1 MQCPR
6 CQHESPSSAKFC
18 PECAA
23 PLAHRC
29 VACGA
34 EPPPTA
40 KFCPECAAPLAAKPQ
55 AAARDPRAYT
65 PKHLAD
71 KILTSRA
78 ALEGERKQVTVLFAD
93 VKGSMELAE
102 QVDPEEWHRILDRFF
117 QILAEGVHRF
127 EGTVNQYTGD
137 GIMALYGAPIAHEDH
152 AQRACYAALHLRD
165 ALRGY
170 AHELKREHGLT
181 LSVRMGLNSGE
192 VVVGRIGD
200 DLRMDYTAQGHTVG
214 LAQRMEQLADP
225 GSIYLTHHTAQLVEG
240 YVQLRDLGPFAVKG
254 MQDRVQ
260 VHELEGVGALRS
272 RLDVSRARGFSRFV
286 GRADEM
292 VALEAAFA
300 RALDGHGQVV
310 GVVADAG
317 TGKSRLCWEFAA
329 RCRARGLVVNE
340 AHCVAH
346 GKTVPF
352 LPVLEFLRNIHGV
365 SERDTPQATRDKIAG
380 RLLLLDERLRDSLPL
395 VFDLMSVPDPE
406 RPLPPMDPEARQRRL
421 LAVAREVLQ
430 ARSRREPAV
439 AWIEDLHW
447 LDAASATFFGD
458 LAEAVAGTRT
468 LFLATFRPE
477 FHARWMQRSHYQ
489 QLPLL
494 PLGEDATAELLRDL
508 LGPDMSLRDLAARIS
523 ERAAGNP
530 FFAEELVQAL
540 ADQGAL
546 AGERGAYRLGRAVDT
561 VVLPPT
567 VQAVLAARI
576 DRLPEREKEVLQ
588 IAAVIG
594 REFSE
599 AVLRQVTDPPADAL
613 ASVIANL
620 ARAELVYEAAM
631 FPETVYAFKHP
642 LTQEVAYGSQL
653 GERRR
658 RVHAAV
664 ARAIEAGDPA
674 KLDERAA
681 LIAQHWET
689 AGETL
694 AAAMWHQHAAEW
706 VGARDRAETLRHWQK
721 VRALVASL
729 PDSPEARALGVMACD
744 AMLLH
749 GLFAGGQSD
758 EEAEALFAEGMAL
771 AARLEGA
778 APRIRLLV
786 RFGSRQ
792 MLTGRLDE
800 AEPPLTEAWR
810 LADETGDPFL
820 QFIPRFSHVGLWQ
833 NRGRVA
839 EALALIDELETR
851 CGRDPEFAAVFYGFS
866 PYVFLLNNRVTL
878 LLESGHPLDARRE
891 AARALEVAR
900 ARRDNEAVVLASFGT
915 VVLCEFLGEA
925 AEAMAHVREA
935 AAAVE
940 SGAEGLRQVFLHGLG
955 RAHLLAEEWND
966 AIAALEQA
974 LALTRER
981 RTGLIVE
988 GFILARLAEACLGTN
1003 DLAAARER
1011 AEEAVAVCRRRGTR
1025 GLEVAAL
1032 LARARVGMAEG
1043 GTSPTVERDLDDATA
1058 RVDETGAE
1066 RSRPLIYVERA
1077 RLARR
1082 RGDEAARQR
1091 ELREA
1096 QRLFTEMGAT
1106 ARSEQVARELGSSAE
1121 STAGISSTSRT

>member
-1 MQCPR
+1 MTCPACR
-6 CQHESPSSAKFC
+6 RELPADARFC
-18 PECAA
+18 S
-23 PLAHRC
+23 
-29 VACGA
+29 ACGTKLA
-34 EPPPTA
+34 EA
-40 KFCPECAAPLAAKPQ
+40 RSAEAP
-55 AAARDPRAYT
+55 DPRAYT
-65 PKHLAD
+65 PRHLAE
-71 KILTSRA
+71 KILATRA

-93 VKGSMELAE
+93 VKSSMDLAE
-102 QVDPEEWHRILDRFF
+102 QLDPEAWHAVMDRFF
-117 QILAEGVHRF
+117 QLLAEGVHRF
-127 EGTVNQYTGD
+127 EGTVNQFTGD
-137 GIMALYGAPIAHEDH
+137 GIMALFGAPIAHEDH

-170 AHELKREHGLT
+170 AHEVKREHGLT

-192 VVVGRIGD
+192 VVVGAIGD

-225 GSIYLTHHTAQLVEG
+225 GSIYLTQHTTRLVEG
-240 YVQLRDLGPFAVKG
+240 YVQLRDLGPFTVKG
-254 MQDRVQ
+254 VRDPVK

-286 GRADEM
+286 GRVDEM
-292 VALEAAFA
+292 AALEAAFA

-317 TGKSRLCWEFAA
+317 TGKSRLCYEFAA
-329 RCRARGLVVNE
+329 RCRARGVTVNE

-352 LPVLEFLRNIHGV
+352 LPVLEFLRNVHGV
-365 SERDTPQATRDKIAG
+365 SERDTPQTTRDKIAG

-395 VFDLMSVPDPE
+395 VFDLMNVPDPE
-406 RPLPPMDPEARQRRL
+406 RPLPPMDPEACQRRL
-421 LAVAREVLQ
+421 LAVARQVLQ

-447 LDAASATFFGD
+447 LDAASATFFED

-508 LGPDMSLRDLAARIS
+508 LGPDASLRDLAARIG

-588 IAAVIG
+588 VAAVIG

-599 AVLRQVTDPPADAL
+599 AVLRQVAELPADAL
-613 ASVIANL
+613 APVMANL
-620 ARAELVYEAAM
+620 ASAELVYEAAI

-664 ARAIEAGDPA
+664 ARAIEGGDPT

-681 LIAQHWET
+681 LVAHHWEA
-689 AGETL
+689 AGEAL
-694 AAAMWHQHAAEW
+694 AAAMWFQRAAEW

-721 VRALVASL
+721 VRALAASL

-744 AMLLH
+744 AMLMH
-749 GLFAGGQSD
+749 GLFVGRQSD
-758 EEAEALFAEGMAL
+758 EEAGALFAEGMEL

-786 RFGSRQ
+786 RFGVRQ
-792 MLTGRLDE
+792 MLTGKLDE

-820 QFIPRFSHVGLWQ
+820 QFIPRFSHVGLRA
-833 NRGRVA
+833 NRGRIA
-839 EALALIDELETR
+839 DALALIDELETR
-851 CGRDPEFAAVFYGFS
+851 CGRDPEFGTLFYGFS
-866 PYVFLLNNRVTL
+866 PYAFLLGNRARIL
-878 LLESGHPLDARRE
+878 GDSGRPLDAQRE

-900 ARRDNEAVVLASFGT
+900 ARRDHEAVVLAST
-915 VVLCEFLGEA
+915 HAVMLCEVLGDA
-925 AEAMAHVREA
+925 GEAMAHVREA
-935 AAAVE
+935 AVAVE
-940 SGAEGLRQVFLHGLG
+940 SGAEGLRQVFLDALG

-966 AIAALEQA
+966 AVAALEQA

-988 GFILARLAEACLGTN
+988 GMILVLLARARLGAG
-1003 DLAAARER
+1003 DLAGARER
-1011 AEEAVAVCRRRGTR
+1011 AEEAVAVSRRRGTR
-1025 GLEVAAL
+1025 LFEVAAL
-1032 LARARVGMAEG
+1032 LTRARVGIAEG
-1043 GTSPTVERDLDDATA
+1043 GTSPAVERDLADATA
-1058 RVDETGAE
+1058 LVDETGAE
-1066 RSRPLIYVERA
+1066 RFRPLIHLERA
-1077 RLARR
+1077 RLARL
-1082 RGDEAARQR
+1082 RGDEAARDR

-1096 QRLFTEMGAT
+1096 QRLFTEMGVTVRA
-1106 ARSEQVARELGSSAE
+1106 EQVARELAS
-1121 STAGISSTSRT
+1121 